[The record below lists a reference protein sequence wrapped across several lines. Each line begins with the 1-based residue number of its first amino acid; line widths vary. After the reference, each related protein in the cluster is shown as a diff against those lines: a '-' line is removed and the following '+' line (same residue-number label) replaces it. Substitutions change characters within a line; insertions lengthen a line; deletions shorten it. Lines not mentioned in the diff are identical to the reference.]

1 MNNLPKGGKMRVPF
15 NPDGALLFSPAAHIT
30 EPPLPS
36 HPAGCI
42 VHNKFTF
49 RALNPS
55 FLLCIIG
62 ALGYALHT

>member
-1 MNNLPKGGKMRVPF
+1 MNNLPKDGKMRVPF
-15 NPDGALLFSPAAHIT
+15 DRTGRCLFPRGAYNRTA
-30 EPPLPS
+30 LPS